1 MTKKTKN
8 AITVVLVLAIIMGMI
23 AFAAS
28 TVRGIT
34 GTNDEKPSGTVTDV
48 ADPSFNLKGKSISF
62 LGDSIT
68 TYDGWSNNTAHNS
81 TLGNNDT
88 FYNSTMMNVNS
99 TWWKQVLNELQL
111 SLCVNNSCDASRV
124 TDTHEKMPS
133 GMTRAAEL
141 SRDNGTSPDIIIVYL
156 GTNDLAADDV
166 TFDQNTLY
174 DTLGFIQA
182 YDEMIYNIVTAYPD
196 ADVFVCTLLPEGRNT
211 DGELL
216 EYNEAIREIANDQG
230 VNVIDLYADS
240 GITRANYLQYVIDQ
254 GTLRVHPNEE
264 GMDKISDTV
273 VKALTEYYR

>member
-34 GTNDEKPSGTVTDV
+34 GTNDENPSGTVTDV
-48 ADPSFNLKGKSISF
+48 EHQSFTLKGKTISF

-68 TYDGWSNNTAHNS
+68 TYEGWSNNTGHNS
-81 TLGNNDT
+81 TLGKNATEYDNT
-88 FYNSTMMNVNS
+88 IMNVNS

-111 SLCVNNSCDASRV
+111 SLCVNNSCDTGRV
-124 TDTHEKMPS
+124 TETNDYPAGTLRS
-133 GMTRAAEL
+133 GEL
-141 SRDNGTSPDIIIVYL
+141 HRDNGNQPDIIIVYL
-156 GTNDLAADDV
+156 GTNDLG
-166 TFDQNTLY
+166 NKRE
-174 DTLGFIQA
+174 LGSITEYTMKNFIPA
-182 YDEMIYNIVTAYPD
+182 YDLMLLNIVSIYPD
-196 ADVFVCTLLPEGRNT
+196 ADVFVCTLLPEDRNNE
-211 DGELL
+211 DELKA
-216 EYNEAIREIANDQG
+216 YNAAIKQLAAAHE

-240 GITRANYLQYVIDQ
+240 GITRANYLQYVIDE

-273 VKALTEYYR
+273 IKALTEYYR

>member
-1 MTKKTKN
+1 MTIKTKN
-8 AITVVLVLAIIMGMI
+8 AITALFILVAIITMI

-34 GTNDEKPSGTVTDV
+34 GINDENPSGTVTDV

-88 FYNSTMMNVNS
+88 FYNSTQMNVNS

-124 TDTHEKMPS
+124 TETNTYPAGTLRS
-133 GMTRAAEL
+133 GEL
-141 SRDNGTSPDIIIVYL
+141 HRDNGTQPDIIIVYL
-156 GTNDLAADDV
+156 GTNDLG
-166 TFDQNTLY
+166 NNCE
-174 DTLGFIQA
+174 LGSLSEYTMDNFIPA
-182 YDEMIYNIVTAYPD
+182 YDLMLSNIVSIYPN

-211 DGELL
+211 EDELL
-216 EYNEAIREIANDQG
+216 AYNEAIKELAADAG

-240 GITRANYLQYVIDQ
+240 GIIRANYLQYVIDQ

-264 GMDKISDTV
+264 GMDRISTTV
-273 VKALTEYYR
+273 VKALAEYYN